1 MLEQWIPRAI
11 EAGWLKDI
19 TAEVG
24 ETHLLHKRVTPKTWA
39 WWKKRSLFQLTDA
52 QLPTGDFALPVMSV
66 GAAREAI
73 DRIPD
78 GALILTV
85 RQSRDAVPIVVTH
98 LGFKV
103 PSPPKVPM
111 MRHATRMGSEPRVR
125 NERLVWYLEHV
136 QWYHRWP
143 VEGVSILMPQE
154 FGPTR
159 PPRDGAEAQE
169 AQEAQVARGGAAQ
182 PHGPVRGAPAAT
194 TARARSGRDR
204 RTGRRSD
211 RRAGPP

>member
-1 MLEQWIPRAI
+1 
-11 EAGWLKDI
+11 
-19 TAEVG
+19 
-24 ETHLLHKRVTPKTWA
+24 
-39 WWKKRSLFQLTDA
+39 
-52 QLPTGDFALPVMSV
+52 MSI

-103 PSPPKVPM
+103 PSPPKVRV
-111 MRHATRMGSEPRVR
+111 RHATRIGSEPRVR

-159 PPRDGAEAQE
+159 ARLAAQE
-169 AQEAQVARGGAAQ
+169 AQEAQAALEAERRSSW
-182 PHGPVRGAPAAT
+182 PVRAPRLLT
-194 TARARSGRDR
+194 TAPARSGRD
-204 RTGRRSD
+204 
-211 RRAGPP
+211 